1 MRSPHAALSS
11 SHQSNFIFQIKHHP
25 LNQSFNVLGHP
36 TKRSSASGAPQL
48 AHRSTKSQIGMPTSG
63 RRSAVQNPQK
73 VIHKSA
79 ILIGFIKI
87 NTASTISKRPIKNRS
102 LAARPASETPNW
114 ANQPIQSF
122 LPCNAKT
129 PCPINS
135 PATATRKTQSTSLIF
150 INLFYYLFNFAS
162 TFFNNT
168 AFVATIIEEADK
180 RSAKIP
186 GHKDQPS
193 KL

>member
-1 MRSPHAALSS
+1 M
-11 SHQSNFIFQIKHHP
+11 
-25 LNQSFNVLGHP
+25 
-36 TKRSSASGAPQL
+36 RSSASGAPQL
-48 AHRSTKSQIGMPTSG
+48 AQRSTKSQIGIPTSG

-87 NTASTISKRPIKNRS
+87 NTASAISKRPIKNRS

-135 PATATRKTQSTSLIF
+135 PATATRKTQIASLVF
-150 INLFYYLFNFAS
+150 ISLFYHFLS
-162 TFFNNT
+162 RGSIRLSNT
-168 AFVATIIEEADK
+168 ALVATMIEEADI
-180 RSAKIP
+180 RSAEIS
-186 GHKDQPS
+186 GRRDQPS
-193 KL
+193 EL